1 MKLLGKQQ
9 MLIVISLCSISVVAA
24 LAVFLYFYFRK
35 TDMKTSAKGIALI
48 KRFEQLRLK
57 AYKCTAG
64 VWTIGW
70 GHTSGVKEG
79 DTCTAAQA
87 EEWLKQDIADAEDAV
102 NWQGLKL
109 NQNQFD
115 ALVSFVFN
123 AGEPHF
129 RKSTLLKLVKEN
141 PADPEIAKEF
151 EKWVYSGGKVT
162 AGLVNRREVESNLYF
177 A

>member
-1 MKLLGKQQ
+1 MKILGKQQ

-24 LAVFLYFYFRK
+24 LAVFLFFYFRK

-48 KRFEQLRLK
+48 KQFEQLRFK
-57 AYKCTAG
+57 AYQCTAG

-109 NQNQFD
+109 SQNQFD

-141 PADPEIAKEF
+141 PDNPAIDKEF

-162 AGLVNRREVESNLYF
+162 DGLVNRRKLESQLYF